1 VASAPA
7 AATADVASII
17 PERVSDP
24 GGDFTS
30 TTNPPQEQVQ
40 AIIGQLVAEVQA
52 LCGLTIDDSL
62 KDFATLVVA
71 TGAAAQ
77 VELGFTNDL
86 GGDKTSKYEQL
97 DLLFEAR
104 LARLHDA
111 QSVLNTGGTLG
122 GVDDTIPENAYYTF
136 PDTSTDTRFGFP
148 ITTWDSRF

>member
-1 VASAPA
+1 MASAPA
-7 AATADVASII
+7 SATADVAAIV

-30 TTNPPQEQVQ
+30 TTNPTQEQVV
-40 AIIGQLVAEVQA
+40 AIVNQIVSEVQA
-52 LCGLTIDDSL
+52 LCGLIIDDSL
-62 KDFATLVVA
+62 AAFATLVVA

-97 DLLFEAR
+97 QALFEAR

-111 QSVLNTGGTLG
+111 QAVLNGGGTLG
-122 GVDDTIPENAYYTF
+122 SEDTNVVPSSEYSF
-136 PDTSTDTRFGFP
+136 PDTTVAGFP
-148 ITTWDSRF
+148 ITTWSSRF